1 MVGYPTGDAIPKIG
15 FSTVSLGGCIVKV
28 LQKLGKHMANENK
41 NSPDNLELL
50 KFLYE
55 DRIGEIKFLRERQEK
70 FFAWSSNSK
79 YAEIV
84 SLL

>member
-1 MVGYPTGDAIPKIG
+1 
-15 FSTVSLGGCIVKV
+15 
-28 LQKLGKHMANENK
+28 MANENK